1 MVISFY
7 DQIPHFIDR
16 EDTLVGFSKPS
27 IIERTPTS
35 EYYEERSE
43 KKQAAIREMKA
54 RIIQYTYKV

>member
-16 EDTLVGFSKPS
+16 EDSFVGFKKET
-27 IIERTPTS
+27 ILDEKLTAQYDI
-35 EYYEERSE
+35 ERSE
-43 KKQAAIREMKA
+43 KKQAAIREMKQ